1 MSTARSV
8 KAAFELDGVT
18 VKLVELLPTKALR
31 DGLKLTPTF
40 QAILASIRE
49 VGVIEPLM
57 VHPEKGG
64 KYLLLDGHSR
74 VEALKEL
81 GVDEAFCLV
90 ATDDESYTYNRQR
103 IHVAPIQA
111 NKMVRRAI
119 EIGVPEERIARALNL
134 AANTIRKNQTLLQG
148 ICPEAIELLKDKH
161 VAAKAFVELKK
172 VKAMRQIEI
181 AELMTAAGTYVSTYA
196 SALVG
201 LTPEDQ
207 LAEVSK
213 HGKKAKTRSQDLA
226 RMEHEMRSIEKDFVL
241 MQDTHDRTVLE
252 LTLAR
257 GYLKKLLDNGKVVR
271 YLANK
276 HADLL
281 PEFQHI
287 VEAAPLEG

>member
-1 MSTARSV
+1 
-8 KAAFELDGVT
+8 
-18 VKLVELLPTKALR
+18 VKLVDLLPTKTLR
-31 DGLKLTPTF
+31 EGLKLTPPF
-40 QAILASIRE
+40 QSILASIRE

-57 VHPEKGG
+57 VHPDKSG

-81 GVDEAFCLV
+81 CIDEAFCLV
-90 ATDDESYTYNRQR
+90 STDDESYTYNRQR

-119 EIGVPEERIARALNL
+119 EMGVPEERIARALNL
-134 AANTIRKNQTLLQG
+134 AANTIRHSRALLQG
-148 ICPEAIELLKDKH
+148 ICPEAIELLKDKN
-161 VAAKAFVELKK
+161 VASKTFAELKK
-172 VKAMRQIEI
+172 VKPMRQIEI
-181 AELMTAAGTYVSTYA
+181 VELMTAAGLYVSTYA

-207 LAEVSK
+207 LADVTK
-213 HGKKAKTRSQDLA
+213 NGKAKARSQDLA
-226 RMEHEMRSIEKDFVL
+226 RIEHEMRIIEKDFVL

-257 GYLKKLLDNGKVVR
+257 GYLKRLLDNGKVVR
-271 YLANK
+271 YLGQK
-276 HADLL
+276 HPDLL

-287 VEAAPLEG
+287 VDAAPLEG

>member
-1 MSTARSV
+1 MTTARVV

-18 VKLVELLPTKALR
+18 VKLAELLPTKTLSGA
-31 DGLKLTPTF
+31 LKLTPTF
-40 QAILASIRE
+40 QTILASIRE

-57 VHPEKGG
+57 VHPQQEG

-74 VEALKEL
+74 LEALKEL
-81 GVDEAFCLV
+81 GAEEAFCLV

-119 EIGVPEERIARALNL
+119 EIGVPEERIAKALNL
-134 AANTIRKNQTLLQG
+134 AANTIRQSRTLLQG

-161 VAAKAFVELKK
+161 VAAKAFTELKK
-172 VKAMRQIEI
+172 VKPMRQIEI

-201 LTPEDQ
+201 MTPDDQ

-213 HGKKAKTRSQDLA
+213 TGKKARARSQDLA
-226 RMEHEMRSIEKDFVL
+226 RIEHEMRSIEKDFVL

>member
-8 KAAFELDGVT
+8 KAAFEVDGLK
-18 VKLVELLPTKALR
+18 VKLAELLPTKALR
-31 DGLKLTPTF
+31 EGLKLTPTF

-57 VHPEKGG
+57 VHPDKGG

-74 VEALKEL
+74 VEALKDL

-111 NKMVRRAI
+111 NRMVRRAI
-119 EIGVPEERIARALNL
+119 DIGVPEERIARALNL
-134 AANTIRKNQTLLQG
+134 AANTIRRNQTLLQG
-148 ICPEAIELLKDKH
+148 ICAEAIELLKDKH
-161 VAAKAFVELKK
+161 VATKVFTELKK
-172 VKAMRQIEI
+172 VKPMRQIEI

-207 LAEVSK
+207 LADVSK
-213 HGKKAKTRSQDLA
+213 TGKKGKARSQDLA

-271 YLANK
+271 YLAQK